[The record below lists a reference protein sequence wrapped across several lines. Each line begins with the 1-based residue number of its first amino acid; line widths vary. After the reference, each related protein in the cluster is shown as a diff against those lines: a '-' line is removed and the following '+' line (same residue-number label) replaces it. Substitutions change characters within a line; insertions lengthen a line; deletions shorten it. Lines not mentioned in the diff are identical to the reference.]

1 MLSLNLLSH
10 RGAPGLLPDLVGV
23 ARGSRVWEGSG
34 WGSHGP
40 PDGSRAPAMVAGNP
54 VSPGGGSGEEPEGRQ
69 RAREGGGSCVVGCCA
84 QERVSPRCARQCSR
98 ISSDMPRAGREAEGP
113 RKPRSTRRSL
123 PAAAWGPGR
132 SRRLDARVTELAVPG
147 ELQPRRAHLPGRE
160 TLVEQGW
167 HRDGNGR
174 GDTVRA
180 GRGCAEKQ
188 WPPGPGVR
196 AEGVSAGPSPPQ
208 ALVTT
213 ASQWARQTSGCPV
226 GRAGRV
232 HPCGPGTRAVT
243 SSRLGRVHVGA
254 CGHLLEFLHASIT
267 GRARS
272 CVHRPPCGSTSMY
285 NQGCRQQGPRSVLG
299 PTAEPVREGPF
310 DKLQYQFII

>member
-1 MLSLNLLSH
+1 MPGSLSWLS
-10 RGAPGLLPDLVGV
+10 
-23 ARGSRVWEGSG
+23 
-34 WGSHGP
+34 
-40 PDGSRAPAMVAGNP
+40 
-54 VSPGGGSGEEPEGRQ
+54 Q
-69 RAREGGGSCVVGCCA
+69 GSC
-84 QERVSPRCARQCSR
+84 S
-98 ISSDMPRAGREAEGP
+98 
-113 RKPRSTRRSL
+113 
-123 PAAAWGPGR
+123 
-132 SRRLDARVTELAVPG
+132 PG
-147 ELQPRRAHLPGRE
+147 ELTCQAGRRSWSRAGTE
-160 TLVEQGW
+160 M
-167 HRDGNGR
+167 GNG
-174 GDTVRA
+174 A
-180 GRGCAEKQ
+180 GTPSGRVEGALKSSGLRVQVC
-188 WPPGPGVR
+188 GPGVR
-196 AEGVSAGPSPPQ
+196 AEGGSAGPSPPQ

-254 CGHLLEFLHASIT
+254 CGHLLEFLRASIT

-285 NQGCRQQGPRSVLG
+285 NRGCRQRGPRSVLG

>member
-1 MLSLNLLSH
+1 MFSLNLLSH
-10 RGAPGLLPDLVGV
+10 QGALGLLPDLVGV

-98 ISSDMPRAGREAEGP
+98 IGSDMPRAGREAEGP

-167 HRDGNGR
+167 HRDG
-174 GDTVRA
+174 
-180 GRGCAEKQ
+180 E
-188 WPPGPGVR
+188 
-196 AEGVSAGPSPPQ
+196 
-208 ALVTT
+208 
-213 ASQWARQTSGCPV
+213 
-226 GRAGRV
+226 
-232 HPCGPGTRAVT
+232 
-243 SSRLGRVHVGA
+243 
-254 CGHLLEFLHASIT
+254 
-267 GRARS
+267 RARG
-272 CVHRPPCGSTSMY
+272 HRQGGS
-285 NQGCRQQGPRSVLG
+285 R
-299 PTAEPVREGPF
+299 VR
-310 DKLQYQFII
+310 

>member
-1 MLSLNLLSH
+1 MPAS
-10 RGAPGLLPDLVGV
+10 APGLARTCRGLAGKPRVPESPVRPEEACLPQPGV
-23 ARGSRVWEGSG
+23 LAGAGALMPGSLSWLS
-34 WGSHGP
+34 
-40 PDGSRAPAMVAGNP
+40 
-54 VSPGGGSGEEPEGRQ
+54 Q
-69 RAREGGGSCVVGCCA
+69 GSC
-84 QERVSPRCARQCSR
+84 S
-98 ISSDMPRAGREAEGP
+98 
-113 RKPRSTRRSL
+113 
-123 PAAAWGPGR
+123 
-132 SRRLDARVTELAVPG
+132 PG
-147 ELQPRRAHLPGRE
+147 ELTCQAGRRSWSRAGTE
-160 TLVEQGW
+160 M
-167 HRDGNGR
+167 GNGR
-174 GDTVRA
+174 RDTVRA

-188 WPPGPGVR
+188 RPPGPGVP
-196 AEGVSAGPSPPQ
+196 AEGGSAGPSPPQ

-213 ASQWARQTSGCPV
+213 ASQWAHQTSGCPV

-285 NQGCRQQGPRSVLG
+285 NQGCRQRGPRSVLG

>member
-1 MLSLNLLSH
+1 MPAS
-10 RGAPGLLPDLVGV
+10 APGSARTCRGLAGKLRVPESPVRPEEACLPQPGV
-23 ARGSRVWEGSG
+23 LAGAGALMPGSLSWLS
-34 WGSHGP
+34 
-40 PDGSRAPAMVAGNP
+40 
-54 VSPGGGSGEEPEGRQ
+54 Q
-69 RAREGGGSCVVGCCA
+69 GSC
-84 QERVSPRCARQCSR
+84 S
-98 ISSDMPRAGREAEGP
+98 
-113 RKPRSTRRSL
+113 
-123 PAAAWGPGR
+123 
-132 SRRLDARVTELAVPG
+132 PG
-147 ELQPRRAHLPGRE
+147 ELTCQAGRRSWSRAGTE
-160 TLVEQGW
+160 M
-167 HRDGNGR
+167 GNGR

-196 AEGVSAGPSPPQ
+196 PVGGSAGPSPPQ

-285 NQGCRQQGPRSVLG
+285 NRGCRQRGPRSVLG

-310 DKLQYQFII
+310 DKLQYQLII